1 MIRVI
6 KKNSHLS
13 TNLTIENGINTLKL
27 KDKIITEELQ
37 MLHIKLVVVPIDK
50 AISNVAFYL
59 HHVMDK

>member
-37 MLHIKLVVVPIDK
+37 MLHIELVVVPIDK
-50 AISNVAFYL
+50 PISNVAFYL